1 MSNHINTFKQAIA
14 ELKQTY
20 VTKEMTAQGI
30 PAPKGQQ
37 PWRLA
42 IEAKIKEIEAR
53 QNTQQLNHSIIQN

>member
-1 MSNHINTFKQAIA
+1 MPNHINIFKEAIA

-20 VTKEMTAQGI
+20 VTKEMVAAGI

-53 QNTQQLNHSIIQN
+53 SSTQSFNHSIIQN

>member
-1 MSNHINTFKQAIA
+1 MSNHINVFKHAIA

-20 VTKEMTAQGI
+20 VTKEMVAAGV

-53 QNTQQLNHSIIQN
+53 LSTQ